1 MAEVTQPV
9 ADALEVLGL
18 DLPVSQEQLEHKRKE
33 LLHIWDPSRY
43 ANLTNN
49 PKKYMQM
56 YKEAEEMT
64 KKIEAAYVTSLF
76 LARLSSPILR
86 RPNHHLVL
94 TAAPAAE
101 TSMSTE
107 SYSQHD
113 VAG

>member
-18 DLPVSQEQLEHKRKE
+18 DLPVSQEQLEIKRKE

-56 YKEAEEMT
+56 YKEAEAMI
-64 KKIEAAYVTSLF
+64 KQIEAAYL
-76 LARLSSPILR
+76 LLSSW
-86 RPNHHLVL
+86 
-94 TAAPAAE
+94 
-101 TSMSTE
+101 
-107 SYSQHD
+107 
-113 VAG
+113 VASPRTNPPGGQIII

>member
-18 DLPVSQEQLEHKRKE
+18 DLPVSQEQLEIKRKE

-56 YKEAEEMT
+56 YKEAEAMT
-64 KKIEAAYVTSLF
+64 KKIEAAYSL
-76 LARLSSPILR
+76 LSSWLASPRNHPPDGPIII
-86 RPNHHLVL
+86 
-94 TAAPAAE
+94 
-101 TSMSTE
+101 
-107 SYSQHD
+107 
-113 VAG
+113 